1 MVQAFLPFIAAT
13 RIQSARAA
21 GADPGFRKGG
31 GGGGPGICY
40 LVCTKMWCFRALASD
55 VFFSRY
61 KVWGSPKRTASRY
74 PPLDNSF
81 REMIA

>member
-31 GGGGPGICY
+31 GGGVRVSVTWYVLKCGA
-40 LVCTKMWCFRALASD
+40 FAR
-55 VFFSRY
+55 
-61 KVWGSPKRTASRY
+61 
-74 PPLDNSF
+74 
-81 REMIA
+81 